1 MNLDDKA
8 LFLDAMEDV
17 QPLKRHTDYTGSQR
31 VNLKRLSVLTRFSLI
46 IF

>member
-17 QPLKRHTDYTGSQR
+17 QPLK
-31 VNLKRLSVLTRFSLI
+31 
-46 IF
+46 

>member
-17 QPLKRHTDYTGSQR
+17 QPLKRHTGTLAA
-31 VNLKRLSVLTRFSLI
+31 NA
-46 IF
+46 

>member
-17 QPLKRHTDYTGSQR
+17 QPLKRHTD
-31 VNLKRLSVLTRFSLI
+31 VHW
-46 IF
+46 

>member
-17 QPLKRHTDYTGSQR
+17 QPLKR
-31 VNLKRLSVLTRFSLI
+31 
-46 IF
+46 

>member
-17 QPLKRHTDYTGSQR
+17 QPLNAILMYTGSQR
-31 VNLKRLSVLTRFSLI
+31 VILKRPSVSTRFSLI
-46 IF
+46 IS